1 MHQQRALLAGAIDRQ
16 SCDTPSLHA
25 RSLAPGRRLA
35 RQQPRWRYWVQSK
48 ALARMPGS
56 NACPTERTV
65 PSPLAGHATSTSVQA
80 RWRHP
85 CRQRSRKL
93 RGHRTR
99 QLAGSLSKSEETASR
114 GLLSALFAPSAPTI
128 STGPYPPTVAG
139 PYAAWMLRKSLRS
152 VFRDGGRARALPATL
167 PTSRSLSS
175 PLGTPTLTAE
185 CNTPDPSLYGVSNSR
200 LLR

>member
-1 MHQQRALLAGAIDRQ
+1 M
-16 SCDTPSLHA
+16 
-25 RSLAPGRRLA
+25 
-35 RQQPRWRYWVQSK
+35 
-48 ALARMPGS
+48 
-56 NACPTERTV
+56 
-65 PSPLAGHATSTSVQA
+65 
-80 RWRHP
+80 
-85 CRQRSRKL
+85 
-93 RGHRTR
+93 
-99 QLAGSLSKSEETASR
+99 SKSEETASR